1 MKNKIKSLKAIIG
14 GTVCVMIVFA
24 LALVLNR
31 ALAQGSFT
39 PTGSMITAGYGHAA
53 VRLLD
58 GKILVVGGNDGTSY
72 LASAELYDPVSGTF
86 SPTGNMSTVRG
97 QFAAAR
103 LSDGHVLVV
112 GGVDNAGD
120 SSSAE
125 IYDPV
130 SGTFSPTGS
139 LSSPRS
145 ASSATLLPNG
155 KVLVPGG
162 INSSVRLSSAELFDP
177 VTGTFSPT
185 GSMSGPRA
193 QQTATPLTNG
203 QVLIAGGE
211 NSCFYA
217 SAELYDPITGT
228 FASTGS
234 MSTSRI
240 SHSATLLNNGNV
252 LVAGGI
258 SGCFGSATVLGSA
271 EIYDPISGTFSMT
284 GTMNVSRN
292 GPIAAL
298 LSTGSV
304 LITGGCVGCSSSN
317 PTLQLTDTAEL
328 FDPVAGTF
336 TLTGNM
342 STPRGAQSAN
352 LLPSGSVL
360 VAGGA
365 SSLSPFTVTASAE
378 LFAAAAP
385 TPTPT
390 PSVGPPTN
398 KDQCKNGGWQTFNTP
413 RKFKNQGDCIQFVN
427 TGK

>member
-1 MKNKIKSLKAIIG
+1 MKNTVKSLNHIVVV
-14 GTVCVMIVFA
+14 TLCVVVVLG

-39 PTGSMITAGYGHAA
+39 PTGSMITARYGHAA
-53 VRLLD
+53 IRLLN
-58 GKILVVGGNDGTSY
+58 GKILVVGGNDGSSY
-72 LASAELYDPVSGTF
+72 LASAELYDPVSATF
-86 SPTGNMSTVRG
+86 SPTGSMSAVRG

-103 LSDGHVLVV
+103 LADGRVLVA
-112 GGVDNAGD
+112 GGVDSAGD
-120 SSSAE
+120 TSSAE

-139 LSSPRS
+139 LSVPRS

-177 VTGTFSPT
+177 IAGTFGPT
-185 GSMSGPRA
+185 GNMSGPRA
-193 QQTATPLTNG
+193 QQTATLLTNG

-211 NSCFYA
+211 NFCFFA
-217 SAELYDPITGT
+217 SAELYDPLAGT
-228 FASTGS
+228 FASTGT
-234 MSTSRI
+234 MSTSRV
-240 SHSATLLNNGNV
+240 SHSATLLNNGKV
-252 LVAGGI
+252 LMAGGI
-258 SGCFGSATVLGSA
+258 SGCFGSATVQGSA
-271 EIYDPISGTFSMT
+271 ELYDPVSGTFSIT
-284 GTMNVSRN
+284 GSMNVTRN

-298 LSTGSV
+298 LPQGSV

-317 PTLQLTDTAEL
+317 PTLQLTDSAEL

-342 STPRGAQSAN
+342 STPRAAQSAN
-352 LLPSGSVL
+352 LLPSGNVL

-365 SSLSPFTVTASAE
+365 SSLSPFTVTATAE
-378 LFAAAAP
+378 LFTSATPA
-385 TPTPT
+385 PTPT